1 MQQAFSSDV
10 ALLRIARR
18 LDTIVLQVDWRRYN
32 ERFHPTRRPSQQHV
46 PKSVVFDTGYT
57 ASLKRHNFLDLC
69 FPRQCRDI
77 VRKGG
82 ITNHHLIAYS
92 PGNICAKNYQNRLM
106 WIGILKPANL
116 HHPWVACSDSSSSR
130 KAIERHSLCNYH
142 VRHIFVGDSAKIA
155 HRDVESAFNSL
166 TVGVVEQ
173 ILQNISRSP

>member
-1 MQQAFSSDV
+1 MFLQLLKQQPHCHFRDMVYSMTKKTIFRVHGYHVYPFS
-10 ALLRIARR
+10 AETL
-18 LDTIVLQVDWRRYN
+18 
-32 ERFHPTRRPSQQHV
+32 
-46 PKSVVFDTGYT
+46 
-57 ASLKRHNFLDLC
+57 
-69 FPRQCRDI
+69 

-116 HHPWVACSDSSSSR
+116 HHPWVACSDSSSNR
-130 KAIERHSLCNYH
+130 KAIEKHCLCSYH
-142 VRHIFVGDSAKIA
+142 VRRIFVGDSAKIA

-173 ILQNISRSP
+173 ILQNISRPP